1 MAGWGLIFVSIT
13 NTQQGRKGKKDA
25 MSALHVQCIL
35 SPLPY
40 ALCPMLYASYLYP
53 MDLKAIL
60 DAALVVTHGAADFI
74 RSQAGK
80 VTADDVITK
89 SRNSLVSYVDKT
101 AEEILV
107 KGLSN
112 IIPGAGFIT
121 EEETVT
127 QHQSEYTWV
136 IDPLDGTTN
145 FLQQIPVYS
154 VSVGLVHHGQI
165 VVGIVSDVEQRET
178 FYAWKGGGAWCNGKP
193 IKVSGRTDVQD
204 AVVATG
210 FPYASRDVLPQ
221 LTSVFE
227 FFLKNARGI
236 RRLGSAAIDLAYVAC
251 GRFDVYYE
259 TTLNPWDIAGG
270 ILLVEEAGGKVSD
283 FSGHQEMMK
292 NGQIIAGPPEIHAA
306 VAGHIR
312 AIFGT

>member
-1 MAGWGLIFVSIT
+1 MPNAT
-13 NTQQGRKGKKDA
+13 
-25 MSALHVQCIL
+25 
-35 SPLPY
+35 
-40 ALCPMLYASYLYP
+40 YLYP
-53 MDLKAIL
+53 MDLKSIL
-60 DAALVVTHGAADFI
+60 DQAMVVTLEAADFI

-89 SRNSLVSYVDKT
+89 SRNSLVSYVDQT

-107 KGLSN
+107 KGLGS
-112 IIPGAGFIT
+112 IIPDAGFIT

-127 QHQSEYTWV
+127 QHKSAYTWV
-136 IDPLDGTTN
+136 IDPLDGTNN

-154 VSVGLVHHGQI
+154 VSVGLVHDGQI
-165 VVGIVSDVEQRET
+165 VLGIVSDVERKET
-178 FYAWKGGGAWCNGKP
+178 FYAWKGGGAWCNGER
-193 IKVSGRTDVQD
+193 ISVSARTDIQD

-210 FPYASRDVLPQ
+210 FPYASADVLPQ
-221 LTSVFE
+221 LTAVFE
-227 FFLKNARGI
+227 YFLKNARGI

-270 ILLVEEAGGKVSD
+270 IIIVEEAGGIVTD
-283 FSGHQEMMK
+283 FSGQGKMME
-292 NGQIIAGPPEIHAA
+292 NGQVIAGPGQIHAA
-306 VAGHIR
+306 VVRHIQ